1 MKPYKW
7 KRDASIGVSGGNK
20 SAAMSMESNAEGPFL
35 RRRLC
40 MPVSVA
46 KLGGHLDVELTKEK
60 VLTFNFP

>member
-20 SAAMSMESNAEGPFL
+20 SAAMPMESNAEGPFL

-46 KLGGHLDVELTKEK
+46 KLGGASRCGID
-60 VLTFNFP
+60 

>member
-7 KRDASIGVSGGNK
+7 KRDASVDVSGGNK
-20 SAAMSMESNAEGPFL
+20 SATMPMESNAEGPFI

-46 KLGGHLDVELTKEK
+46 KLARGHLDVKLTKEK
-60 VLTFNFP
+60 V